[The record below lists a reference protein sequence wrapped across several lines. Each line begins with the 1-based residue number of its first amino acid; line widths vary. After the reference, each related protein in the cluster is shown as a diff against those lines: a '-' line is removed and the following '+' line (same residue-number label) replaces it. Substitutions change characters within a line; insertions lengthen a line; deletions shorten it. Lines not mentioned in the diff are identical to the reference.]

1 MKKQLLFF
9 ALLILHISGLRAQLL
24 LGLHASGNKLIYAY
38 QKKISVMSLRADTIE
53 LSKEL
58 VNDTGITMP
67 VYRKAVA
74 LHRLSK
80 PPDLDLLKNAVLD
93 FSMVNLTFHANGIFV
108 GIRYHL
114 GKTGVSKL
122 CYGIILLDSALNMRN
137 FYLFRLNG
145 QQAFSLPPYFPMEF
159 TGRNHLMLPDI
170 DSGKV
175 VFAKF
180 YLSDTLHEVRRTTVL
195 RKNVQIAPYLQIK
208 SPENLIL
215 DPVLFSV
222 QGSAYRYYFQF
233 PNPVVFK
240 QNALKIFDPT
250 GVGNSMKS
258 YRNPSLGDGTHL
270 LFERQ
275 IRRDSSVVL
284 ATCTDQDSF
293 FMLSSSTLPGFV
305 ELDRC
310 EAEIGVYSP
319 RWIRTETLNRYYLL
333 NKRRLIV
340 FHLKNGKPSIVIKP
354 F

>member
-58 VNDTGITMP
+58 VKDTGITMP
-67 VYRKAVA
+67 IYRKAVA